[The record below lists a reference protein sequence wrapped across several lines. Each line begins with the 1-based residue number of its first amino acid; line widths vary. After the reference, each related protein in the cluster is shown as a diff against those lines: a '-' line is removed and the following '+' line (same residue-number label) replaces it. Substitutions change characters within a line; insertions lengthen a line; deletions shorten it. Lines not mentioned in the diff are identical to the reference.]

1 MTADGHERHIQ
12 FAHKNTTGFR
22 FCPWALPKNISLT
35 RMLLRNL
42 LAIANLLVV
51 NRRSFIV
58 AAEAVFLGM

>member
-1 MTADGHERHIQ
+1 MDMKDTFSLHTKTQLVSDFVLGPSQ
-12 FAHKNTTGFR
+12 K
-22 FCPWALPKNISLT
+22 ISLT

>member
-1 MTADGHERHIQ
+1 
-12 FAHKNTTGFR
+12 
-22 FCPWALPKNISLT
+22 LT